1 MSNKIIKA
9 ILAGQPNSG
18 KSTVFNNLTGAHEHV
33 GNYPGITVEWHT
45 GTRKYNN
52 ATFELTDLP
61 GTYSLSA
68 YSEEERVARDFIIN
82 GDYDFVINIVD
93 ASNLERNLLL
103 TLQLKEL
110 GVPVLVVLNMI
121 DLAKKNGINIDKEA
135 LSAQLGMPII
145 EAVGYESNTV
155 NVVFDAAEK
164 LYDSL
169 GENGGKTALKLNAEE
184 FAKSKTTEE
193 EVAITSAR
201 LAEINRMCG
210 IAVMKRHSENQSR
223 SDKVDAILTNVW
235 FGIPI
240 FLFLLY
246 LVFQLTFTLGAYP
259 MDWIEAGFEWLGDW
273 VSGFWPEGQDSLLK
287 SMIVDGIIGGL
298 GGVLVFLPNILIL
311 FLAIAIL
318 EDSGYM
324 ARAAYLADNFM
335 KHIGLHGKSF
345 VPMIIGFGCGIPAIM
360 ATRTLSSRKER
371 LITMF
376 IIPWMS
382 CGARVPIYML
392 LVPAFFPEAYQ
403 ATVMWGLYVLGII
416 VAIIVAM
423 IMSAFVIREENAPF
437 IIELP
442 PYRFPTFR
450 TVGIHTIE
458 RGWLYLKKAGT
469 ILLGISIIL
478 WALAKFPVLPTSE
491 TEKFEAQR
499 APIAQKLEELK
510 KANPDLE
517 TLAADR
523 DAAQE
528 ERNGLEEDSALTEA
542 EKETKTAQLDKQLEE
557 FNAKLATYDD
567 LNGQIEDIN
576 NQEAEEQLAYSY
588 SGRLGHLM
596 VPVIKTMGFDWK
608 IGTAI
613 VGALA
618 AKEIFVAQMGIV
630 YSIGEADEESESLR
644 EIMKKNY
651 SPLVGLSIL
660 VFCLLSA
667 PCVAT
672 FAIMVKEAGWG
683 WAFAQF
689 ITCSVVAWVVS
700 TLIFQIGTW
709 LQIGTELLIK

>member
-1 MSNKIIKA
+1 MSSKIIRA
-9 ILAGQPNSG
+9 VLAGQPNSG

-45 GTRKYNN
+45 GSRKYKGT
-52 ATFELTDLP
+52 TFELTDLP

-68 YSEEERVARDFIIN
+68 YSDEERVARDYIIN
-82 GDYDFVINIVD
+82 GDYDFVIDIVD
-93 ASNLERNLLL
+93 ASNLERSLLL

-110 GVPVLVVLNMI
+110 GIPVLVVLNMI
-121 DLAKKNGINIDKEA
+121 DLARKNGMNIDKDA
-135 LSAQLGMPII
+135 LSAQLGMPIV
-145 EAVGYESNTV
+145 ECVGYESGAV
-155 NVVFDAAEK
+155 GAILDAAES
-164 LYDSL
+164 LYDML
-169 GENGGKTALKLNAEE
+169 GESGSKSALKLNAEE
-184 FAKSKTTEE
+184 LTKPKPTEE
-193 EVAITSAR
+193 EVAVTTAR
-201 LAEINRMCG
+201 LEEIKQMCSA
-210 IAVMKRHSENQSR
+210 AVTSR
-223 SDKVDAILTNVW
+223 PKEGPSWSDKVDAVLTNVW
-235 FGIPI
+235 LGIPI

-246 LVFQLTFTLGAYP
+246 LVFQLTFTLGEYP
-259 MDWIEAGFEWLGDW
+259 MGWIESGFEWLGDW
-273 VSGFWPEGQDSLLK
+273 VSGFWAEGEESLLK
-287 SMIVDGIIGGL
+287 SLIVDGIIGGL
-298 GGVLVFLPNILIL
+298 GGVLVFLPNILLL
-311 FLAIAIL
+311 FLAIAFL

-335 KHIGLHGKSF
+335 KYIGLHGKSF

-403 ATVMWGLYVLGII
+403 AWVMWGLYVLGII
-416 VAIIVAM
+416 VAIIVAK
-423 IMSAFVIREENAPF
+423 IMSVFVIREENAPF

-469 ILLGISIIL
+469 ILLGISIVL
-478 WALAKFPVLPTSE
+478 WALATFPSLPESE
-491 TEKFEAQR
+491 SAKFEAQR
-499 APIAQKLEELK
+499 APIAQKLDELK
-510 KANPDLE
+510 EANPELE
-517 TLAADR
+517 TLAKDR
-523 DAAQE
+523 DGVQE
-528 ERNGLEEDSALTEA
+528 ERDGVEEDAALADA
-542 EKETKTAQLDKQLEE
+542 EKEKKLAELDGQLAK
-557 FNAKLATYDD
+557 FNEQLATYDD
-567 LNGQIEDIN
+567 LTGQIEEID
-576 NQEAEEQLAYSY
+576 NQEAEEQLANSY

-596 VPVIKTMGFDWK
+596 VPVIRTMGFDWK

-618 AKEIFVAQMGIV
+618 AKEVFVAQMGVV

-644 EIMKKNY
+644 DIMKKNY
-651 SPLVGLSIL
+651 PPLVGLSIL

-689 ITCSVVAWVVS
+689 ITCTIVAWVIS

-709 LQIGTELLIK
+709 LQIGTKLLM

>member
-1 MSNKIIKA
+1 M
-9 ILAGQPNSG
+9 AGQPNSG

-45 GTRKYNN
+45 GSRKYKGT
-52 ATFELTDLP
+52 TFELTDLP

-68 YSEEERVARDFIIN
+68 YSDEERVARDYIIN
-82 GDYDFVINIVD
+82 GDYDFVIDIVD
-93 ASNLERNLLL
+93 ASNLERSLLL

-110 GVPVLVVLNMI
+110 GIPVLVVLNMI
-121 DLAKKNGINIDKEA
+121 DLAKKNGMSIDRAA
-135 LSAQLGMPII
+135 LSAQLGMPIV
-145 EAVGYESNTV
+145 ECVGYESGAV
-155 NVVFDAAEK
+155 AAILDAAES
-164 LYDSL
+164 LYDTL
-169 GENGGKTALKLNAEE
+169 GASGSKSALKLNAEE
-184 FAKSKTTEE
+184 LTKPKSTEE
-193 EVAITSAR
+193 EVAVTSAR
-201 LAEINRMCG
+201 LEEIKRMCSA
-210 IAVMKRHSENQSR
+210 AVTSR
-223 SDKVDAILTNVW
+223 PKEGPSWSDKVDAVLTNVW
-235 FGIPI
+235 IGIPI
-240 FLFLLY
+240 FLILLY
-246 LVFQLTFTLGAYP
+246 LVFQLTFTLGEYP
-259 MDWIEAGFEWLGDW
+259 MGWIESGFDWLKDW
-273 VSGFWPEGQDSLLK
+273 VGGFWAEGQESLLK
-287 SMIVDGIIGGL
+287 SLIVDGIIGGL
-298 GGVLVFLPNILIL
+298 GGVLVFLPNILLL
-311 FLAIAIL
+311 FLAIAFL

-335 KHIGLHGKSF
+335 KYIGLHGKSF

-403 ATVMWGLYVLGII
+403 AWVMWGLYVLGII
-416 VAIIVAM
+416 VAIIVAK
-423 IMSAFVIREENAPF
+423 IMSVFVIREENAPF

-450 TVGIHTIE
+450 TVGIHTLE

-469 ILLGISIIL
+469 ILLGISIVL
-478 WALAKFPVLPTSE
+478 WALATFPVLPESE
-491 TEKFEAQR
+491 SEKFEAQR
-499 APIAQKLEELK
+499 APIAQKLDELK
-510 KANPDLE
+510 EANPELE
-517 TLAADR
+517 TLAKDR

-528 ERNGLEEDSALTEA
+528 ERDGVEEDAALSDA
-542 EKETKTAQLDKQLEE
+542 DKEK
-557 FNAKLATYDD
+557 KLAELDGQLAKFNEQLATFDD
-567 LNGQIEDIN
+567 LTGQIEEID
-576 NQEAEEQLAYSY
+576 NQEAEAQLANSY
-588 SGRLGHLM
+588 SGRLGRAM
-596 VPVIKTMGFDWK
+596 VPVIRTMGFDWK

-618 AKEIFVAQMGIV
+618 AKEVFVAQMGIV

-644 EIMKKNY
+644 DIMKKNY
-651 SPLVGLSIL
+651 PPLVGLSIL

-689 ITCSVVAWVVS
+689 ITCTIVAWVIS

-709 LQIGTELLIK
+709 LQIGTQLLM

>member
-1 MSNKIIKA
+1 MSSKNIRA
-9 ILAGQPNSG
+9 VLAGQPNSG

-45 GTRKYNN
+45 GSRKYNGT
-52 ATFELTDLP
+52 TFELTDLP

-68 YSEEERVARDFIIN
+68 YSDEERVARDYIIN
-82 GDYDFVINIVD
+82 GDYDFVIDIVD
-93 ASNLERNLLL
+93 ASNLERSLLL

-110 GVPVLVVLNMI
+110 GIPVLVVLNMI
-121 DLAKKNGINIDKEA
+121 DLAKKNGMNIDKEA
-135 LSAQLGMPII
+135 LSAQLGMPIV
-145 EAVGYESNTV
+145 ECVGYESGAV
-155 NVVFDAAEK
+155 AAILDAAES

-169 GENGGKTALKLNAEE
+169 GASGSKSALKLNAEKLTKP
-184 FAKSKTTEE
+184 KSTEE
-193 EVAITSAR
+193 EVAVTTAR
-201 LAEINRMCG
+201 LDEIKRMCSA
-210 IAVMKRHSENQSR
+210 AVTSR
-223 SDKVDAILTNVW
+223 PKEGPSWSDKVDAVLTNVW
-235 FGIPI
+235 IGIPI
-240 FLFLLY
+240 FLILLY

-259 MDWIEAGFEWLGDW
+259 MEWIEAGFEWLGDW
-273 VSGFWPEGQDSLLK
+273 VSGFWVEGQESLLK
-287 SMIVDGIIGGL
+287 SLIVDGIIGGL
-298 GGVLVFLPNILIL
+298 GGVLVFLPNILLL
-311 FLAIAIL
+311 FLAIAFL

-335 KHIGLHGKSF
+335 KYIGLHGKSF

-403 ATVMWGLYVLGII
+403 AWVMWGLYVLGII
-416 VAIIVAM
+416 VAIIVAK
-423 IMSAFVIREENAPF
+423 IMSVFVIREENAPF

-442 PYRFPTFR
+442 PYRFPTFL

-458 RGWLYLKKAGT
+458 RGWMYLKKAGT
-469 ILLGISIIL
+469 ILLGISLVL
-478 WALAKFPVLPTSE
+478 WALATFPVLPESE
-491 TEKFEAQR
+491 SEKFESQR
-499 APIAQKLEELK
+499 AQIAQKLDELK
-510 KANPDLE
+510 EANPELE
-517 TLAADR
+517 TLAKDR
-523 DAAQE
+523 DEAQE
-528 ERNGLEEDSALTEA
+528 ERDGVEEDSALA
-542 EKETKTAQLDKQLEE
+542 ESDKEK
-557 FNAKLATYDD
+557 KLAELDGQLAKFNEQLSAYDD
-567 LNGQIEDIN
+567 LTGQIEEID
-576 NQEAEEQLAYSY
+576 NQEAEAQLANSY
-588 SGRLGHLM
+588 SGRLGHAM
-596 VPVIKTMGFDWK
+596 VPVIRTMGFDWK

-618 AKEIFVAQMGIV
+618 AKEVFVAQMGIV
-630 YSIGEADEESESLR
+630 YSIGEADEDSESLR
-644 EIMKKNY
+644 DIMKKNY
-651 SPLVGLSIL
+651 PPLVGLSIL

-689 ITCSVVAWVVS
+689 ITCTIVAWVIS

-709 LQIGTELLIK
+709 LQIGTQLLM

>member
-1 MSNKIIKA
+1 MSSKIIRA
-9 ILAGQPNSG
+9 VLAGQPNSG

-45 GTRKYNN
+45 GNRKYNGT
-52 ATFELTDLP
+52 TFELTDLP

-68 YSEEERVARDFIIN
+68 YSDEERVARDYIIN
-82 GDYDFVINIVD
+82 GDYDFVIDIVD
-93 ASNLERNLLL
+93 ASNLERSLLL

-110 GVPVLVVLNMI
+110 GIPVLVVLNMI
-121 DLAKKNGINIDKEA
+121 DLARKNGMNIDKES
-135 LSAQLGMPII
+135 LSAQLGMPIV
-145 EAVGYESNTV
+145 ECVGYESGAV
-155 NVVFDAAEK
+155 GAILDAAES
-164 LYDSL
+164 LYDML
-169 GENGGKTALKLNAEE
+169 GESGSKSALKLNAEE
-184 FAKSKTTEE
+184 LTKPKPTEE
-193 EVAITSAR
+193 EVAVTTAR
-201 LAEINRMCG
+201 LEEIKRMCSA
-210 IAVMKRHSENQSR
+210 AVTSR
-223 SDKVDAILTNVW
+223 PKEGPSWSDKVDAVLTNVW
-235 FGIPI
+235 LGIPI

-246 LVFQLTFTLGAYP
+246 LVFQLTFTLGEYP
-259 MDWIEAGFEWLGDW
+259 MGWIESGFEWLGDW
-273 VSGFWPEGQDSLLK
+273 VSGFWAEGEESLLK
-287 SMIVDGIIGGL
+287 SLIVDGIIGGL
-298 GGVLVFLPNILIL
+298 GGVLVFLPNILLL
-311 FLAIAIL
+311 FLAIAFL

-335 KHIGLHGKSF
+335 KYIGLHGKSF

-403 ATVMWGLYVLGII
+403 AWVMWGLYVLGII
-416 VAIIVAM
+416 VAIIVAK
-423 IMSAFVIREENAPF
+423 IMSVFVIREENAPF

-469 ILLGISIIL
+469 ILLGISIVL
-478 WALAKFPVLPTSE
+478 WALATFPRLPESE
-491 TEKFEAQR
+491 SEKFEAQR
-499 APIAQKLEELK
+499 APIAQKLDELK
-510 KANPDLE
+510 EANPELE
-517 TLAADR
+517 TLAKDR
-523 DAAQE
+523 DGVQE
-528 ERNGLEEDSALTEA
+528 ERDGVEEDAALAEA
-542 EKETKTAQLDKQLEE
+542 EKEKKLAELDGQLAK
-557 FNAKLATYDD
+557 FNEQLATYDD
-567 LNGQIEDIN
+567 LTGQIEEID
-576 NQEAEEQLAYSY
+576 NQEAEEQLANSY

-596 VPVIKTMGFDWK
+596 VPVIRTMGFDWK

-618 AKEIFVAQMGIV
+618 AKEVFVAQMGVV

-644 EIMKKNY
+644 DIMKKNY
-651 SPLVGLSIL
+651 PPLVGLSIL

-689 ITCSVVAWVVS
+689 ITCTIVAWVIS

-709 LQIGTELLIK
+709 LQIGTQLLM

>member
-1 MSNKIIKA
+1 MSSKIIRA
-9 ILAGQPNSG
+9 VLAGQPNSG

-45 GTRKYNN
+45 GSRKYKET
-52 ATFELTDLP
+52 TFELTDLP

-68 YSEEERVARDFIIN
+68 YSDEERVARDYIIN
-82 GDYDFVINIVD
+82 GDYDFVIDIVD
-93 ASNLERNLLL
+93 ASNLERSLLL

-110 GVPVLVVLNMI
+110 GIPVLVVLNMI
-121 DLAKKNGINIDKEA
+121 DLARKNGMNIDKEA
-135 LSAQLGMPII
+135 LSAQLGMPIV
-145 EAVGYESNTV
+145 ECVGYESGAV
-155 NVVFDAAEK
+155 GAILDAAES
-164 LYDSL
+164 LYDAL
-169 GENGGKTALKLNAEE
+169 GANGSKSALKLNAEE
-184 FAKSKTTEE
+184 LTKPKPTEE
-193 EVAITSAR
+193 EVAVTTAR
-201 LAEINRMCG
+201 LEEIKRMCSA
-210 IAVMKRHSENQSR
+210 AVTSR
-223 SDKVDAILTNVW
+223 PKEGSSWSDKVDAVLTNVW
-235 FGIPI
+235 LGIPI

-246 LVFQLTFTLGAYP
+246 LVFQLTFTLGEYP
-259 MDWIEAGFEWLGDW
+259 MGWIESGFEWLGDW
-273 VSGFWPEGQDSLLK
+273 VSGFWAEGEESLLK
-287 SMIVDGIIGGL
+287 SLIVDGIIGGL
-298 GGVLVFLPNILIL
+298 GGVLVFLPNILLL
-311 FLAIAIL
+311 FLAIAFL

-335 KHIGLHGKSF
+335 KYIGLHGKSF

-403 ATVMWGLYVLGII
+403 AWVMWGLYVLGII
-416 VAIIVAM
+416 VAIIVAK
-423 IMSAFVIREENAPF
+423 IMSVFVIREENAPF

-469 ILLGISIIL
+469 ILLGISIVL
-478 WALAKFPVLPTSE
+478 WALATFPRLPESE
-491 TEKFEAQR
+491 SAKFEAQR
-499 APIAQKLEELK
+499 APIAQKLDELK
-510 KANPDLE
+510 EANPELE
-517 TLAADR
+517 TLAKDR
-523 DAAQE
+523 DGVQE
-528 ERNGLEEDSALTEA
+528 ERDGVEEDAALADA
-542 EKETKTAQLDKQLEE
+542 EKEKKLAELDGQLAK
-557 FNAKLATYDD
+557 FNEQLATYDD
-567 LNGQIEDIN
+567 LTGQIEEID
-576 NQEAEEQLAYSY
+576 NQEAEEQLANSY

-596 VPVIKTMGFDWK
+596 VPVIRTMGFDWK

-618 AKEIFVAQMGIV
+618 AKEVFVAQMGVV

-644 EIMKKNY
+644 DIMKKNY
-651 SPLVGLSIL
+651 PPLVGLSIL

-689 ITCSVVAWVVS
+689 ITCTIVAWVIS

-709 LQIGTELLIK
+709 LQIGTKLLM